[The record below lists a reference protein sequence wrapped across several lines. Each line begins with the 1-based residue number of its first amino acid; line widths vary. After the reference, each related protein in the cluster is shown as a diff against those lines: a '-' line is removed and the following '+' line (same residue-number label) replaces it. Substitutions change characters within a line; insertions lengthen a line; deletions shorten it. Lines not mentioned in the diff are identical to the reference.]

1 MDQAALK
8 ETAVV
13 LQNMLKKYSASDKE
27 AALFA
32 SGIESTLQKALSGEI
47 TSPIR
52 RGSIP
57 GVRFFEESSLREYKD
72 LEDAVAKF
80 NIQLT
85 GGYTSSVLAAL
96 ESIRNT
102 KPSEHN

>member
-1 MDQAALK
+1 MDQVALR
-8 ETAVV
+8 ETAIV
-13 LQNMLKKYSASDKE
+13 LRQMLKKDSASDKE

-32 SGIESTLQKALSGEI
+32 SVIDPTIQKALNGEI

-57 GVRFFEESSLREYKD
+57 SARFFEESSLRQYKD

-85 GGYTSSVLAAL
+85 GGYTPGVLAAL
-96 ESIRNT
+96 ESIRNA
-102 KPSEHN
+102 KPTERK